1 MRVWLLLFLIGLSA
15 VPSRA
20 AEGNLELK
28 GQIFPPLRSAW
39 VGLQAADRPFRT
51 QTLSD
56 LKGRFRFKKL
66 EPGGYSLI
74 VFHPRWGEQRR
85 SVEVTPSFADDRNRI
100 EVTFVVK
107 RSQDGRE
114 RQVVDKHTVTA
125 RELTVSNK
133 ARAAFLKANQ
143 RIEKH
148 DVAGAIAHL
157 REAVEISPHFVEA
170 WNQLGTIA
178 YQAGDYAQAEEH
190 FREALMLQ
198 SDAFGPVVNMGATL
212 LALGR
217 HTEALGYNRYAVTLR
232 SDDALAN
239 SQLGRNHF
247 LLGSYEQAV
256 KHLRRAKGIDPGHFS
271 LPQVTLAEIYSRQ
284 GKIDAAIRELE
295 DYVARHPDSQRAALT
310 RETLARLNEER
321 TTEPAASSESR
332 ESSVQP

>member
-1 MRVWLLLFLIGLSA
+1 MRVWLFLILISLSVA
-15 VPSRA
+15 PLRA

-85 SVEVTPSFADDRNRI
+85 SVEVTPSFADNRNRI

-114 RQVVDKHTVTA
+114 RQAIDKHTVTA
-125 RELTVSNK
+125 RELTVSSK

-143 RIEKH
+143 RVEKH
-148 DVAGAIAHL
+148 DVEGAVAHL
-157 REAVEISPHFVEA
+157 REAVEISPQFVEA

-178 YQAGDYAQAEEH
+178 YQESDYAQAEGH

-232 SDDALAN
+232 PDDALAH

-247 LLGSYEQAV
+247 LLSSHTQAV
-256 KHLRRAKGIDPGHFS
+256 QHLRRAKGIDPDHFS

-284 GKIDAAIRELE
+284 GKVDAAIRELE
-295 DYVARHPDSQRAALT
+295 DYIARHPDSQRAALT
-310 RETLARLNEER
+310 RETLARLKAER
-321 TTEPAASSESR
+321 TTKPASR
-332 ESSVQP
+332 ESEASSAQP

>member
-1 MRVWLLLFLIGLSA
+1 MRVWLFLILVSLSGA
-15 VPSRA
+15 LSRA

-28 GQIFPPLRSAW
+28 GQTFPPLRSAW

-56 LKGRFRFKKL
+56 LKGRFRFKNL

-85 SVEVTPSFADDRNRI
+85 SVEVTPSFADNRNRI
-100 EVTFVVK
+100 EVAFVVK

-114 RQVVDKHTVTA
+114 RQAIDKHTVTA
-125 RELTVSNK
+125 RELTVSSK

-143 RIEKH
+143 RVEKH
-148 DVAGAIAHL
+148 DVEGAVTHL
-157 REAVEISPHFVEA
+157 REAVEISPQFVEA

-178 YQAGDYAQAEEH
+178 YQGGDYAQAEDH

-232 SDDALAN
+232 PDDALAH

-247 LLGSYEQAV
+247 LLSSHTQAV
-256 KHLRRAKGIDPGHFS
+256 KHLRRAKGIDPDHFS
-271 LPQVTLAEIYSRQ
+271 LPQVTLAEIYSHQ
-284 GKIDAAIRELE
+284 GKVDAAIRELE
-295 DYVARHPDSQRAALT
+295 DYIARHPDSPRAALT
-310 RETLARLNEER
+310 RDTLARLKAER
-321 TTEPAASSESR
+321 TTKRSSPESEASSA
-332 ESSVQP
+332 QP

>member
-1 MRVWLLLFLIGLSA
+1 MKAWFFLILISLGVAPL
-15 VPSRA
+15 RA
-20 AEGNLELK
+20 AEGDLELR

-85 SVEVTPSFADDRNRI
+85 SVEVTPSFADNQNRI
-100 EVTFVVK
+100 DITFVIK
-107 RSQDGRE
+107 RSQDARE
-114 RQVVDKHTVTA
+114 RQAVDKHTVSA
-125 RELTVSNK
+125 RELTVSTK
-133 ARAAFLKANQ
+133 ARATFLKANQ

-148 DVAGAIAHL
+148 DVEGAVALL
-157 REAVEISPHFVEA
+157 REAVEISPQFVEA

-178 YQAGDYAQAEEH
+178 YQAGDHTEAEKH
-190 FREALMLQ
+190 FREALLLQ

-232 SDDALAN
+232 PDDALAN

-247 LLGSYEQAV
+247 LLGSYEQAI

-284 GKIDAAIRELE
+284 GRVDAAIRELE
-295 DYVARHPDSQRAALT
+295 DYVARHPDSERAAVT
-310 RETLARLNEER
+310 RETLARLKAKR
-321 TTEPAASSESR
+321 TTQPGSPESPASSA
-332 ESSVQP
+332 QP